1 MATIKDVAKLAGV
14 GSGTV
19 SRYISGNGSVSA
31 QARAKIQKAIDQLNY
46 RPNSLARSLSSQRS
60 EIIGIWVPSL
70 GGPFHHQML
79 RAAEN
84 ELRLHGKHLIIANAA
99 DSPDDTARLSHLD
112 YLINKD
118 CDGIIMSCAEF
129 SEVELARITGRY
141 PNLVLFNRQVANLP
155 GKAFYVDH
163 ELGGR
168 LAARKLVS
176 LGHSKV
182 ATLTGRLSAQDA
194 RQRHRG
200 FIDEMERL
208 GHPVAENC
216 IIQGSYSLAMGHA
229 AAKQLLET
237 GADFSAVFCGN
248 DEVALALLS
257 ILYEKRISVPG
268 DISVVGY
275 DDVDF
280 AAYTTPALTTLHV
293 PIEDMTRS
301 ACRQL
306 LNLTYGMDLPFQ
318 ERFEPVVRERATTRA
333 LN

>member
-14 GSGTV
+14 GAGTV
-19 SRYISGNGSVSA
+19 SRFISGNGAVSA
-31 QARAKIQKAIDQLNY
+31 QAKIKIQKAIDQLNY
-46 RPNSLARSLSSQRS
+46 RPNSVARSLSSQRS

-70 GGPFHHQML
+70 SGPFHHQML

-84 ELRLHGKHLIIANAA
+84 ELRQYGKHLILANAQDA
-99 DSPDDTARLSHLD
+99 PDDEARLSHLD

-118 CDGIIMSCAEF
+118 CDGILMSCAEF

-168 LAARKLVS
+168 LAARKLVE
-176 LGHSKV
+176 LGHRKI
-182 ATLTGRLSAQDA
+182 ATITGRLSAQDA

-200 FIDEMERL
+200 FIEEMTRL
-208 GHPVAENC
+208 GQPVTESR
-216 IIQGSYSLAMGHA
+216 IIQGSYSMADGRKA
-229 AAKQLLET
+229 AEQLLASGVE
-237 GADFSAVFCGN
+237 FSAVFCGN
-248 DEVALALLS
+248 DEVALALISTLA
-257 ILYEKRISVPG
+257 ERGISVPG
-268 DISVVGY
+268 DVSVMGY

-293 PIEDMTRS
+293 PIEEMTRS

-306 LNLTYGMDLPFQ
+306 LNLTYGLDLPFK
-318 ERFEPVVRERATTRA
+318 ERFEPVVCKRATTRR
-333 LN
+333 LT

>member
-14 GSGTV
+14 GAGTV
-19 SRYISGNGSVSA
+19 SRFLSGNGAVSA
-31 QARAKIQKAIDQLNY
+31 QAKIKIQKAIDQLNY
-46 RPNSLARSLSSQRS
+46 RPSSVARSLSSQRS

-70 GGPFHHQML
+70 SGPFHHQML

-84 ELRLHGKHLIIANAA
+84 ELRQYGKHLILANAQDA
-99 DSPDDTARLSHLD
+99 PDDEARLSHLD

-118 CDGIIMSCAEF
+118 CDGILMSCAEF

-168 LAARKLVS
+168 LAACKLVE
-176 LGHSKV
+176 LGHRKV
-182 ATLTGRLSAQDA
+182 ATITGRLSAQDA

-200 FIDEMERL
+200 FIEEMTRL
-208 GHPVAENC
+208 GQPVTESR
-216 IIQGSYSLAMGHA
+216 IIQGSYSMADGRKA
-229 AAKQLLET
+229 AEQLLASGVE
-237 GADFSAVFCGN
+237 FSAVFCGN
-248 DEVALALLS
+248 DEVALALISTLA
-257 ILYEKRISVPG
+257 ERGISVPG
-268 DISVVGY
+268 DVSVMGY

-293 PIEDMTRS
+293 PIEEMTRS

-306 LNLTYGMDLPFQ
+306 LNLTYGLDLPFK
-318 ERFEPVVRERATTRA
+318 ERFEPVVCKRATTRR
-333 LN
+333 LT